1 MPICLINTGF
11 HGFIFLIYVNI
22 AIFFAPEAGFTGPTI
37 GVVLAA
43 LTFTCIGQHPAN
55 VWPILVGYQFLY
67 FTSMFLCYVNG
78 RELSWAISPQSYI
91 NGAAFATGL
100 CPIVGRYGL
109 RAGFAAGFMCA
120 SMCTV
125 TSALHGGFVLYN
137 GGFTAGITAMLL
149 LPILEHYMPVA
160 REEMK
165 HQSMNVED
173 MITLVENSVEPNA
186 PHTWR

>member
-1 MPICLINTGF
+1 
-11 HGFIFLIYVNI
+11 
-22 AIFFAPEAGFTGPTI
+22 
-37 GVVLAA
+37 
-43 LTFTCIGQHPAN
+43 
-55 VWPILVGYQFLY
+55 
-67 FTSMFLCYVNG
+67 
-78 RELSWAISPQSYI
+78 
-91 NGAAFATGL
+91 
-100 CPIVGRYGL
+100 
-109 RAGFAAGFMCA
+109 MCA